1 MRIKTHLIQCRGE
14 ALLFVLLYGLYCLAM
29 KYNYWL
35 ETSLTSLLPLPASWQ
50 AVRQAEVEASQE
62 KGGENNGKQQG
73 DIARL
78 LLVQLRH
85 YCALIGRELHSD
97 EIFS

>member
-1 MRIKTHLIQCRGE
+1 
-14 ALLFVLLYGLYCLAM
+14 M

-35 ETSLTSLLPLPASWQ
+35 ETSLTSLFPLPASWQ

-62 KGGENNGKQQG
+62 KGGENNGEQKG

-78 LLVQLRH
+78 SLVQLRH

-97 EIFS
+97 KIIS